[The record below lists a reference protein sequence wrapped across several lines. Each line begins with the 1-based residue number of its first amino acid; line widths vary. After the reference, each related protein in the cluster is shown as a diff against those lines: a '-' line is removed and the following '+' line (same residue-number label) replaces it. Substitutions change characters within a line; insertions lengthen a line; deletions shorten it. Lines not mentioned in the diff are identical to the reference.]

1 MRVAILSDIH
11 DNIPKLRAALGGLKG
26 VGAVLCLGDL
36 CSPFIVKELGEGFR
50 GPLHVVFGNND
61 GDRYRIAEVA
71 KEYPHIQIHGEY
83 ADLEIDGRSFS
94 LNHYDDIARAIA
106 ATGKH
111 DVVCHGHSHR
121 LVIERKGSTLVV
133 NPGEIF
139 GLLSGK
145 STFVIYDTQT
155 GEAERVDVD

>member
-11 DNIPKLRAALGGLKG
+11 DNIPKLRSALGGLGG
-26 VGAVLCLGDL
+26 VDVVLCLGDL
-36 CSPFIVKELGEGFR
+36 CSPFIVRELGEGFR
-50 GPLHVVFGNND
+50 GPIHVVFGNND
-61 GDRYRIAEVA
+61 GDLYRIAETA
-71 KEYPHIQIHGEY
+71 KNYPHIRLHGEY
-83 ADLEIDGRSFS
+83 VDLELDGRKFS

-111 DVVCHGHSHR
+111 DVVCYGHSHR
-121 LVIERKGSTLVV
+121 LAIERKGSTLLV

-139 GLLSGK
+139 GLITGK
-145 STFVIYDTQT
+145 STFAIYDTRT